1 MAISWGSWVGSG
13 SSRRFRIG
21 VTMSVSYTSTKATVT
36 RKIYCA
42 FPQEIIQEPLL
53 YSIATQFSVVPN
65 IRGASVREDEA
76 TMDLELEGDEQAI
89 ESVIEYLR
97 KRGITVNE

>member
-1 MAISWGSWVGSG
+1 MHV
-13 SSRRFRIG
+13 
-21 VTMSVSYTSTKATVT
+21 VT